1 MRNAVDLRKH
11 LNLIKITN
19 MKIPKSFF
27 ALFLLIL
34 CLFAGAVHAQD
45 NNGPTDSDTPV
56 SFTGAAINIYQDTT
70 NNIIS
75 SGGRAAFGNNNTVW
89 GIRCFAFGDR
99 NNLVRETDVAFAFGA
114 DNYLS
119 GSYSACLGRNDSVTG
134 SGAFAMGR
142 FLSQRGSS
150 NAILLGSGLAS
161 DARLVCD
168 SANRLVVGFR
178 STRPTLTVT
187 AAANNYGQGVTD
199 KTGRVAIGD
208 VASPQAKFHI
218 RSDAG
223 EDAVILVEPM
233 QHAVNGAVLRLKDA
247 SHCLLVDSDGAMEL
261 SAGNHPLSLVGSNF
275 SVNGAVLR
283 LKDTSHCLLVDNDGA
298 MELSAG
304 NHPLSLVGNN
314 FSVNGSQIR
323 LGAMME
329 PRLVLY
335 TRDHPVIYSNAVP
348 SRDALQR
355 PIQAPSYAIEF
366 DDDALLFRTSA
377 YQIPRDGDT
386 DATEAVV
393 NWSDVLSLGTDG
405 RITLNGSVGVNAENT
420 YSDYALAV
428 NGGVIATAVRVK
440 LHEDWPDYVFDE
452 DYPLMTAEQLESYI
466 REHRHLPGM
475 PSAEEVREG
484 YDVAEM
490 QTALLRKV
498 EELTLYTL
506 RQQELIEQLM
516 EQSRRQQRLIDRMAD
531 TVRFAY
537 DACGNRVGRIIEFS
551 RLEEDL
557 SGRAAGGGETVE
569 WLPRLDDRFDGGAVS
584 LFPNPTEG
592 CFTLTLPGGDSARA
606 TATLLTLS
614 GTVLETRVMK
624 GSAEVFDLSAQ
635 PAGLYLLRLST
646 EKETRTWKVVKRN

>member
-1 MRNAVDLRKH
+1 MA
-11 LNLIKITN
+11 TN
-19 MKIPKSFF
+19 MKTPRFFF

-34 CLFAGAVHAQD
+34 CLFAGTARAQD

-56 SFTGAAINIYQDTT
+56 SFTGASINIYQDTT
-70 NNIIS
+70 NNIVPY
-75 SGGRAAFGNNNTVW
+75 GGRAAFGNNNTIW
-89 GIRCFAFGDR
+89 GVRSFAFGDR
-99 NNLVRETDVAFAFGA
+99 NNLTRDTEVTFAFGT
-114 DNYLS
+114 DNYMS
-119 GSYSACLGRNDSVTG
+119 GAYSACLGRNDSVTG
-134 SGAFAMGR
+134 SGSFAMGR

-187 AAANNYGQGVTD
+187 AAANNYAQGVTD

-208 VASPQAKFHI
+208 VASPQAKLHI
-218 RSDAG
+218 LSDAG
-223 EDAVILVEPM
+223 EDAVILVEPK
-233 QHAVNGAVLRLKDA
+233 QHAVNKAVLRLKDGN
-247 SHCLLVDSDGAMEL
+247 HCLLVNSDDSMEL
-261 SAGNHPLSLVGSNF
+261 SAGNHPLSLG
-275 SVNGAVLR
+275 
-283 LKDTSHCLLVDNDGA
+283 
-298 MELSAG
+298 
-304 NHPLSLVGNN
+304 GNN
-314 FSVNGSQIR
+314 FSVDGSQLS

-335 TRDHPVIYSNAVP
+335 THDHPVIYSNALP
-348 SRDALQR
+348 SRDAVQR
-355 PIQAPSYAIEF
+355 PIQAPSYAVEF
-366 DDDALLFRTSA
+366 GGDALLFRTAA

-386 DATEAVV
+386 DATAAID
-393 NWSDVLSLGTDG
+393 NWSDALSLGTNG
-405 RITLNGSVGVNAENT
+405 RITLNGSVGVNTVNT

-452 DYPLMTAEQLESYI
+452 DYPLMTAEQLASYI
-466 REHRHLPGM
+466 REHRHLPGV
-475 PSAEEVREG
+475 PSAEEVQEG
-484 YDVAEM
+484 YDVEEM

-516 EQSRRQQRLIDRMAD
+516 EQSRQQQQFIDMMAD
-531 TVRFAY
+531 TIRFAY
-537 DACGNRVGRIIEFS
+537 DACGNRVGRTIEFS
-551 RLEEDL
+551 RLEEEP
-557 SGRAAGGGETVE
+557 SGRTAGGDEAVE
-569 WLPRLDDRFDGGAVS
+569 WLPRLDDRFGGGTVS

-592 CFTLTLPGGDSARA
+592 RFTLTLPSGDNTHA

-614 GTVLETRVMK
+614 GSVLETRALK
-624 GSAEVFDLSAQ
+624 GSAEVFDLSTQ